1 MKEGE
6 TIKKLFWI
14 SLQSNYLTIY
24 LCNSLF
30 LFLYA
35 SFRTFVRIY
44 RLALIEGCALMRMF
58 IFLVIW
64 VGILQL
70 FKVDAA
76 AVKYGLACTMRSLCN
91 GQTVEEQKQLP
102 ETRLIAIG
110 DIHGSYTG
118 LLEDLYDAN
127 ITTSRDICMWQSQPI
142 HTILVQS
149 GDLVD
154 RGPGALESLKCLQN
168 LQNTAKDFNGEVVR
182 ILGSKTPSDLS

>member
-1 MKEGE
+1 MKM
-6 TIKKLFWI
+6 
-14 SLQSNYLTIY
+14 
-24 LCNSLF
+24 F
-30 LFLYA
+30 L
-35 SFRTFVRIY
+35 S
-44 RLALIEGCALMRMF
+44 
-58 IFLVIW
+58 LVIW
-64 VGILQL
+64 VGVLQF
-70 FKVDAA
+70 FKVEAA
-76 AVKYGLACTMRSLCN
+76 AVKSGLACAMRSLCN
-91 GQTVEEQKQLP
+91 GQTVEEHEQLP

-110 DIHGSYTG
+110 DIHGSFTG

-182 ILGSKTPSDLS
+182 ILGSKKPSTLSSCFS